1 MSRCLQDQD
10 NPKACVD
17 IKALQQENE
26 ERTAYIY
33 IPRDLNWC
41 RISYLRVQK
50 AGVDNV
56 QRNE

>member
-10 NPKACVD
+10 NPNACVD
-17 IKALQQENE
+17 IKALKQENE
-26 ERTAYIY
+26 ERTAS
-33 IPRDLNWC
+33 IPGDLNWC
-41 RISYLRVQK
+41 RISYFRVQK